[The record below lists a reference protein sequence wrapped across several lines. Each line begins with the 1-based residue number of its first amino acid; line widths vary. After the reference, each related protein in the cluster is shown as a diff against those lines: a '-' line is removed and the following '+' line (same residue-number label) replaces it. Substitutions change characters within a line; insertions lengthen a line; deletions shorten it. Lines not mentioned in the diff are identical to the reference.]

1 MCRVSASVTGPAD
14 LDERPENLCDTSLRL
29 NGTQPNRPVGFF
41 LRAGALFLLPVYG
54 IHIWA
59 MVTAH
64 AHACGRC
71 NLMRN
76 LNLNAASRSLADSDS
91 HALAAHWKD
100 HGRVSTLGTQL
111 WLTIAIVI
119 GRATYCMLAKWDD
132 SPGFPAEEA
141 GVRTTV

>member
-1 MCRVSASVTGPAD
+1 
-14 LDERPENLCDTSLRL
+14 
-29 NGTQPNRPVGFF
+29 
-41 LRAGALFLLPVYG
+41 
-54 IHIWA
+54 
-59 MVTAH
+59 
-64 AHACGRC
+64 
-71 NLMRN
+71 MRN

-91 HALAAHWKD
+91 HALAAHWHWKD

-141 GVRTTV
+141 GTGLQ